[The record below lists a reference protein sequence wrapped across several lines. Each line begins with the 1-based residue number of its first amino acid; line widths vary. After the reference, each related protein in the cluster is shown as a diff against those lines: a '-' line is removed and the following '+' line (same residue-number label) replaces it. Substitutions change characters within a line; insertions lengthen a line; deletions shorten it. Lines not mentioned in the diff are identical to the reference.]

1 MKLSDNKYLLYRK
14 RWINPNIQLLL
25 SVIRL
30 LSLLAAVILILAVV
44 YEYGFVISEADSR
57 MISQVYHGVWLMF
70 AILLLSHLL
79 FRFDATRQE
88 MNTIS
93 WIFFTV
99 YMLTLIPAIFH
110 QPEEGPLLQFWLLMK
125 NPTYRLILSMICSL
139 VSLAQAVNRLLSR
152 RANPSLIGAL
162 SFLFIILAGTG
173 LLLLPRCTFNG
184 ISWVDALFYSTS
196 AVCVTGLS
204 PMEITE
210 TFTHAGLGVLMLLI
224 QIGGLGVM
232 TFTSF
237 FALFFM
243 GNTSIYNRL
252 MVRDIVS
259 SNSLNSLL
267 SVLLY
272 ILGFTLV
279 IEAFGALAIWT
290 DIHGTLGLNLIEE
303 IRFSIFNSISAFCN
317 AGFTTMPGGLSN
329 PLIYHNHTPFF
340 LYLSVLIILGGIGFP
355 ILVNFKDILA
365 LYLKRIWT
373 YIRFHHDRERKVYH
387 MYNINTRIVLIMT
400 LVLLIVPTICFASL
414 EWNGALAGL
423 SVKDK
428 VIQAFFLAV
437 CPRTAGFS
445 PIDPMTW
452 TSSTL
457 LIYCL
462 LMWIGGGSQS
472 TAGGIKVNAFAV
484 VLFNLWA
491 ILRGKD
497 RVEVFRREL
506 SPSSIQ
512 RSNATVLLSIGV
524 LFVAV
529 FLLNMLEPELSLK
542 AVVVECVSAL
552 GTVGFSLNATPLLH
566 DAGKMVIIPLMYF
579 GRLGL
584 ITILLGVVKQQRA
597 VNYHYP
603 SGEIIIN

>member
-25 SVIRL
+25 GVIRL
-30 LSLLAAVILILAVV
+30 LSLLAAVVLILAVV
-44 YEYGFVISEADSR
+44 YEYGFVISEADSQ
-57 MISQVYHGVWLMF
+57 MVSQIYHGVWLMF

-93 WIFFTV
+93 WIFFII
-99 YMLTLIPAIFH
+99 YMLTLIPAFFH
-110 QPEEGPLLQFWLLMK
+110 RPEEGPLLQFWLLMK
-125 NPTYRLILSMICSL
+125 NPTYRLALSMICSL

-162 SFLFIILAGTG
+162 SFLFIILVGTG
-173 LLLLPRCTFNG
+173 LLLLPRCTYSG

-210 TFTHAGLGVLMLLI
+210 TFTHEGLGVLMLLI

-252 MVRDIVS
+252 MVRDMVS

-279 IEAFGALAIWT
+279 IEVFGALAIWT
-290 DIHGTLGLNLIEE
+290 DIHGTLGLSLAEE
-303 IRFSIFNSISAFCN
+303 IRFSFFNSISAFCN

-355 ILVNFKDILA
+355 ILVNFKDILF
-365 LYLKRIWT
+365 LYLKRLWT
-373 YIRFHHDRERKVYH
+373 FIRYHHDRGRKVYH

-400 LVLLIVPTICFASL
+400 LALLIIPTICFALL
-414 EWNGALAGL
+414 EWSGALAGL

-428 VIQAFFLAV
+428 LIQAFFLSV

-512 RSNATVLLSIGV
+512 RSNATVLLSSGV
-524 LFVAV
+524 LFVSV
-529 FLLNMLEPELSLK
+529 FLLNMLEPELTLK

-566 DAGKMVIIPLMYF
+566 DSGKMVIIPLMYF

-584 ITILLGVVKQQRA
+584 ITILLGVVKQQRT